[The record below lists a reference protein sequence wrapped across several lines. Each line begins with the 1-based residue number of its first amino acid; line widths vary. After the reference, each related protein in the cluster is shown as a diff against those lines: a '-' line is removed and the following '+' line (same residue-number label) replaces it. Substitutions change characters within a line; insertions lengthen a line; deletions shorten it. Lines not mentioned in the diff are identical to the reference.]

1 MSVSSWHAVR
11 YPIQPGSEES
21 VARLFRASVLPPDE
35 LTAGEGEQATRLL
48 GTMVFVGNGTAL
60 RLIEFDGEL
69 PAVIAHLAS
78 RPEARAF
85 QAELAK
91 YLQTDHDLR
100 GPGIGAFFRDATL
113 RQVPVG
119 SATDG

>member
-1 MSVSSWHAVR
+1 MSSWHAVR
-11 YPIQPGSEES
+11 YPIQPGSEET
-21 VARLFRASVLPPDE
+21 VAQLFRASVLPPDE
-35 LTAGEGEQATRLL
+35 LKTGQGDAATRLL
-48 GTMVFVGNGTAL
+48 GTMVFVGNGIAL

-91 YLQTDHDLR
+91 HLRTDHDLR

-113 RQVPVG
+113 TQVPMG
-119 SATDG
+119 AAEDN

>member
-1 MSVSSWHAVR
+1 MSKWHAVR
-11 YPIQPGSEES
+11 YPIQPGSEET
-21 VARLFRASVLPPDE
+21 VAQLFRGAVLPPDE
-35 LTAGEGEQATRLL
+35 LKAGEGEAATRLL
-48 GTMVFVGNGTAL
+48 GTMVFVGNGIAL

-69 PAVIAHLAS
+69 SAVIGHLAA

-91 YLQTDHDLR
+91 YLRTDHDLR

-113 RQVPVG
+113 TQVSIG
-119 SATDG
+119 ATAAD